1 MVLARADIDNSGG
14 LEVRELNIA
23 FAKLKGALKR
33 KKYLD
38 TAAKV
43 DGARTAAAALD
54 EAAKLVG
61 LSDVEEEQLVAFR
74 RQNGSPASRL
84 GELLKEKGVK
94 VSDLKAKW
102 DKDGNGKLDRTE
114 FDKNIRELG
123 FAASD
128 GELAELFVALD
139 HDNSRSLASKELI
152 AALKKLQSD
161 AANKT
166 TREGELV
173 RNAMQA
179 RKTAESGLQKAL
191 RLEAAA

>member
-1 MVLARADIDNSGG
+1 M
-14 LEVRELNIA
+14 RELNIA